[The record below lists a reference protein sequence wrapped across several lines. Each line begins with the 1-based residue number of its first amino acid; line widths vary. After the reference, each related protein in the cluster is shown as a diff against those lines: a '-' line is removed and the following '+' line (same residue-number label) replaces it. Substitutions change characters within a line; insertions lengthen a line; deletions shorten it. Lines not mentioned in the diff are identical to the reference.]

1 MSFCSKAYCLVV
13 MCVGFTLLAYNVAEF
28 RTDDPYRFAW
38 YLVLGLFVSSMKVSL
53 PGVTGTLS
61 VLFLFVFIGVIQL
74 RLPET
79 LVIGLAATFVQ
90 SLWRARKPK
99 LIHLGFNI
107 ASLAIASTATYY
119 TYTPLKALKLDI
131 LDLLPLAAA

>member
-1 MSFCSKAYCLVV
+1 MSIRSKAYWFLV
-13 MCVGFTLLAYNVAEF
+13 MCAGLTTLAYHVAAF

-38 YLVLGLFVSSMKVSL
+38 YLIAALFVSSMKVSL

-79 LVIGLAATFVQ
+79 LLIGFAATFVQ
-90 SLWRARKPK
+90 SLWRAKKPK
-99 LIHLGFNI
+99 MIHLGFNI
-107 ASLAIASTATYY
+107 ASLVIATTLTYLAY
-119 TYTPLKALKLDI
+119 PPFI
-131 LDLLPLAAA
+131 LRE